1 MMFHMKTLNSIGKWL
16 VRSSADPARW
26 SLTIKGVLLG
36 IVPVVM
42 AVAGLANLDIGS
54 DKVSAIIDGI
64 ASLVQVVLALV
75 AMVMTAYGIV
85 RKLYNTIMGH
95 IDVPQE

>member
-1 MMFHMKTLNSIGKWL
+1 MFHMKTLNLIAQWL
-16 VRSSADPARW
+16 VRSSADPARL
-26 SLTIKGVLLG
+26 SLTIKGILVG
-36 IVPVVM
+36 VVPVIM
-42 AVAGLANLDIGS
+42 AVAGLANIDIGS

-85 RKLYNTIMGH
+85 RKLYNTITGR